1 MATHTMLS
9 LLLTLRH
16 VWCIL
21 HHPVQF
27 LYLGHQAMWS
37 GVLREIFPAVKM
49 LESGTSWPGFLY
61 LVDVGYSLAFLRA
74 LQLLGINLVIP

>member
-1 MATHTMLS
+1 
-9 LLLTLRH
+9 
-16 VWCIL
+16 
-21 HHPVQF
+21 
-27 LYLGHQAMWS
+27 MWS

-61 LVDVGYSLAFLRA
+61 LVDVGYSLASLRA